1 MPDSMPHAAV
11 QARPIVR
18 PAGRAIAVV
27 LGAALV
33 ALSAQVAIP
42 VPLSPV
48 PFTLQALAVLI
59 VGGVLGP
66 AAGAASLALY
76 LAAGI
81 LGMPVFA
88 GGTAGIARLLG
99 PTGGYLLAFPV
110 AAAVTGHLVG
120 GKMNRG
126 RWGRALLAA
135 FAGIL
140 VIHAG
145 GIAQLSILAGSL
157 THGMR
162 VTVLEMGVLPF
173 LLVDL
178 VKVAIAAIAIAGAGP
193 RFRSLR

>member
-1 MPDSMPHAAV
+1 MPDTTLHAPA
-11 QARPIVR
+11 QARPVVR

-48 PFTLQALAVLI
+48 PFTLQALAVLV

-66 AAGAASLALY
+66 MAGAASLVLY
-76 LAAGI
+76 LSAGI

-110 AAAVTGHLVG
+110 AAAVTGHLAG
-120 GKMNRG
+120 RG
-126 RWGRALLAA
+126 TDRARWGRALLAA
-135 FAGIL
+135 IAGMIL
-140 VIHAG
+140 IHAG

-157 THGMR
+157 THGLR
-162 VTVLEMGVLPF
+162 VTVLELGVLPF

-193 RFRSLR
+193 RLRPLT